1 MKKFGSLLMRPCC
14 AHPCSQAAHLPLPFR
29 KALFPKPSALPKALS
44 KPAPRKFL

>member
-1 MKKFGSLLMRPCC
+1 MKKFGSLLM
-14 AHPCSQAAHLPLPFR
+14 STHLPLPFR